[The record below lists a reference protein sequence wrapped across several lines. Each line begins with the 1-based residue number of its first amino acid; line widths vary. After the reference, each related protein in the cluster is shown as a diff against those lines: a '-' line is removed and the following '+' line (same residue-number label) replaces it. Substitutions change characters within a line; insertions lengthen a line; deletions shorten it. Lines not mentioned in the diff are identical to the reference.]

1 MKCLLNKTDLRN
13 NGHFIATI
21 FVLFISF
28 LTFLKFAHQ
37 KHVQN
42 ETENKFEQEKLL
54 AEKSKETDEILK
66 KLDRELAALQRLKDS
81 VVEKRMFLEREK
93 YIKSI
98 LAKENIWIEVKN
110 ITLKHPGESPHPI
123 FNKLRP
129 VSQIT

>member
-13 NGHFIATI
+13 NGHLIATI
-21 FVLFISF
+21 FVLFISI
-28 LTFLKFAHQ
+28 LTFFKIVHQ

-42 ETENKFEQEKLL
+42 ETENKFEQEELL
-54 AEKSKETDEILK
+54 AAKLKETDEILK
-66 KLDRELAALQRLKDS
+66 KLDRELKALQRLKDS

-110 ITLKHPGESPHPI
+110 ITLKHPGEIPHPI